1 MIARIKNFVKEHE
14 SDIILFIAVVLLTL
28 LAFALGYIVAR
39 VGETLNLEISSI
51 SDS

>member
-1 MIARIKNFVKEHE
+1 VTLSF
-14 SDIILFIAVVLLTL
+14 ILVFLSFILMFISGLVVLLTL

-51 SDS
+51 SGS